1 MRNKIYEM
9 AAACREFAEKEVK
22 VEQSKIF
29 ITNYGE
35 VGHDYKVAG
44 DIKGFERRLTDLYND
59 IKDKYPTIARNLK
72 EQMEEYDNNRVVH
85 FSEINAIV
93 KCIMAIEESPA
104 TKKKIFISHSS
115 KDKVIVSNFVDH
127 ILMLGIGL
135 NAEDIFC
142 TSIEEMAIRNGEDIR
157 KHIQGNIRTADFS
170 LLLISNNYKESE
182 ICINEMGA
190 VWAYDTNVR
199 LYMLPNTT
207 FDKIGWLCETRKADK
222 INEAMTLDSFYTE
235 LCEYYSF
242 SVNYPSWS
250 RQRQTFLN
258 LLAQKEN

>member
-1 MRNKIYEM
+1 MGDRGLPLFFYLY
-9 AAACREFAEKEVK
+9 CRSLCSSPSLPLRPFRYATRTERKRGICCTSILK
-22 VEQSKIF
+22 V
-29 ITNYGE
+29 
-35 VGHDYKVAG
+35 V
-44 DIKGFERRLTDLYND
+44 
-59 IKDKYPTIARNLK
+59 
-72 EQMEEYDNNRVVH
+72 
-85 FSEINAIV
+85 
-93 KCIMAIEESPA
+93 IMAIEESPA

-170 LLLISNNYKESE
+170 LLLIFNNYKESE

-199 LYMLPNTT
+199 LFMLPNTT
-207 FDKIGWLCETRKADK
+207 FDKIGWLYETRKADK
-222 INEAMTLDSFYTE
+222 IYDAMALDSFYTE
-235 LCEYYSF
+235 LCEYYSS

-250 RQRQTFLN
+250 RQRQTFLD
-258 LLAQKEN
+258 LLAQKVN

>member
-1 MRNKIYEM
+1 MRNRIYEM
-9 AAACREFAEKEVK
+9 AAACREFAEKDICIRRNRIREDYLVYTDYD
-22 VEQSKIF
+22 VLGN
-29 ITNYGE
+29 IT
-35 VGHDYKVAG
+35 A
-44 DIKGFERRLTDLYND
+44 FETKLKDLYSS
-59 IKDKYPTIARNLK
+59 IKDKYPIMAQELK
-72 EQMEEYDNNRVVH
+72 GQMDNYNTDKIIH

-199 LYMLPNTT
+199 LFMLPNTT
-207 FDKIGWLCETRKADK
+207 FDKIGWLYETRKADK
-222 INEAMTLDSFYTE
+222 IYDAMALDSFYTE
-235 LCEYYSF
+235 LCEYYSS

-250 RQRQTFLN
+250 RQRQTFLD
-258 LLAQKEN
+258 LLAQKVN